1 MGVKGLLSYILKEGG
16 IMRVELSMLAS
27 KIQSETEKKP
37 KLLCDLLNL
46 EPFFYAPQ
54 VRVLVD
60 AKDYPEYTRFCGG
73 DFHLIASRT
82 RNFVRALRFIG
93 IEPIFFIDA
102 PRGCDENFKGKLNTI
117 LKPRH
122 IGTVQYA
129 YTVQQLCEKAICGPL
144 PELHCH
150 LQLLMIQMI
159 QALKDVAAEVIFCKG
174 EADPEIIYYAQ
185 THEET
190 CGILSNDSDFAITS
204 GCVMFPISAFDL
216 ENQIGLLNGVEID
229 AEPGELFSGAVFPAL
244 LAKALNIREDQLP
257 ELAVLCG
264 TDFTRNQIRSFSVL
278 SALGVEG
285 ESVED
290 VAEWLADKSM
300 PLLSFQPMQ
309 ELCSKHPELKVAIEQ
324 SYSNY
329 SLLSTPLEVDT
340 NTALPYPS
348 PVYELVEKDRGMREG
363 WAPFSVAKSGIYW
376 NPVAIE
382 DCTLGHPCITQLL
395 CPYRKILYILLGMK
409 EVSEYG
415 RTMTQALDVCVVP
428 ACISPEEV
436 ELGVKSLHLVREMD
450 HERKLVALYM
460 LNCSLPT
467 RAKTVNEVLGD
478 VSKIS
483 HKFSDLSWPK
493 LFQIAF
499 ICCNLKVIARLNRV
513 SSLGLSVSELDAL
526 LISCLICATEGQ
538 IPPHM
543 VHVVPSMRSITISEW
558 FSEIVSWLST
568 IALALG
574 LDDSLPE
581 PRNIFYPM
589 AFVPFHLALE
599 SHKDLS
605 SQQEADIQYIKDVIL
620 TAVSLPAVEKFRS
633 EIFNADEVQSLPQ
646 LTALC
651 HAALDEV
658 LESEGKLLPHVMTRD
673 INLQTEEDE
682 ENSESTSSSEKE
694 HFLSSSSDE
703 SDSSDP
709 PPTNNLRLPNSKIM
723 QHQIS
728 NSSFT
733 QNRDQLP
740 IMEHHQHI
748 LDLISQHQVVCI
760 EGKTGCGKS
769 SQVPQFIL
777 NQCLSFKILATQ
789 PNILAAKKLA
799 ERVAEE
805 RMEQVGDVVSYC
817 DELEE
822 FPSNTRLI
830 YGTTAY
836 LLQVNFFFWF

>member
-1 MGVKGLLSYILKEGG
+1 MGVKGLLSYILKED
-16 IMRVELSMLAS
+16 ILVKVELSTLAS
-27 KIQSETEKKP
+27 RIQSETEKKP
-37 KLLCDLLNL
+37 KLLCDFLNL
-46 EPFFYAPQ
+46 EPFFYAPP
-54 VRVLVD
+54 VKVLVD
-60 AKDYPEYTRFCGG
+60 AKDYPQYTRICGG
-73 DFHLIASRT
+73 DFHLIASRA

-122 IGTVQYA
+122 IDRVQYA
-129 YTVQQLCEKAICGPL
+129 YAVQQLCKKAICGPL
-144 PELHCH
+144 PTFHCH
-150 LQLLMIQMI
+150 MKLLWIQMI
-159 QALKDVAAEVIFCKG
+159 QALKDVVAEVVFCKG

-204 GCVMFPISAFDL
+204 GCVMFPVSAFDL
-216 ENQIGLLNGVEID
+216 RNHIGLLKGVEID
-229 AEPGELFSGAVFPAL
+229 AEPGELFSGAIFPAS
-244 LAKALNIREDQLP
+244 LARALNIREDQLP

-264 TDFTRNQIRSFSVL
+264 TDFTCNQIRSLSVL

-290 VAEWLADKSM
+290 VAKWLADKSM
-300 PLLSFQPMQ
+300 PLLSVQPMQ

-329 SLLSTPLEVDT
+329 SLLPASLDAHT
-340 NTALPYPS
+340 NAALSYPS
-348 PVYELVEKDRGMREG
+348 PVYELVEKERGMREG
-363 WAPFSVAKSGIYW
+363 RVPFSVAKSGIYW
-376 NPVAIE
+376 NSVAIE

-395 CPYRKILYILLGMK
+395 CPYRKILYILLGMI
-409 EVSEYG
+409 EVLEYG
-415 RTMTQALDVCVVP
+415 RTMTQALDACVMP
-428 ACISPEEV
+428 ACTSPEEV

-450 HERKLVALYM
+450 RERKLVALYM

-467 RAKTVNEVLGD
+467 RAETINQILQE

-483 HKFSDLSWPK
+483 HNFSDLSWPK

-513 SSLGLSVSELDAL
+513 SSLGLSASELDAL
-526 LISCLICATEGQ
+526 LISCLICATGGQ
-538 IPPHM
+538 IPPHV
-543 VHVVPSMRSITISEW
+543 VHVAPSMRSITISEW
-558 FSEIVSWLST
+558 FSEVVSWLSNV
-568 IALALG
+568 ALAVG

-581 PRNIFYPM
+581 PRNTFYPM
-589 AFVPFHLALE
+589 VFVPFHLALE
-599 SHKDLS
+599 SHEDLS
-605 SQQEADIQYIKDVIL
+605 SQQEADIQYIKDVLL

-633 EIFNADEVQSLPQ
+633 EIFKADEVQSLPQ

-658 LESEGKLLPHVMTRD
+658 LESEGKLLPRKMIRD
-673 INLQTEEDE
+673 INLPTEEDE
-682 ENSESTSSSEKE
+682 ENSDSNCSSEKE
-694 HFLSSSSDE
+694 QFLSSSSDE

-709 PPTNNLRLPNSKIM
+709 PPANNLRLPNSKII

-728 NSSFT
+728 KSLYA

-740 IMEHHQHI
+740 IMEHHQQI
-748 LDLISQHQVVCI
+748 LDLISQHRVVCI
-760 EGKTGCGKS
+760 EGGTGCGKS
-769 SQVPQFIL
+769 SQVPQFLL
-777 NQCLSFKILATQ
+777 NQCMSFKILATQ

-805 RMEQVGDVVSYC
+805 RMEEVGEVVSYC

-822 FPSNTRLI
+822 IPSNTRLI

-836 LLQVNFFFWF
+836 LLQVNIFWL